1 MRRKYKSKRSSRARS
16 FGIDRTTDPP
26 TAWRRTAGGGYTTH
40 ELGSKIDVYGAT
52 AGTATQEQRMARARD
67 RFVGWG
73 DYRRAGRTALR
84 AGGALAGGILG
95 GMTGGV
101 GGAFRGARGGW
112 STGARASK
120 FLGLGDYAANQIM
133 PGGRQPMSV
142 NGSSTNLTGDVTVSH
157 REFIGNISADVLG
170 FQNRSFPINAG
181 LSATFP
187 FLSQIAQNF
196 TLYQFEGLIFEFIS
210 TSGETSTS
218 TNALGKVVLAVD
230 YDPDASP
237 FVNAVQMSNMDYAVS
252 SRPSDNIRCGVETA
266 PSQMATRMQYIRTG
280 EGTRDKIFTDIGNF
294 QLATDGVPNTG
305 ILGELWVAYTC
316 RLSRAQLSVT
326 GFGTNI
332 KYDNII
338 MQSSA
343 INIGGNTPTLINTL
357 GLTGIYEIQPGQ
369 TGAKYVVG
377 GDYLGGSLTAVPGQL
392 DRSFKYEWP
401 TAITNGVFK
410 IDMYNVRAAGSNPFF
425 VLGTLVGCNVL
436 RRPEYPLGIVVNP
449 DDLLD
454 GDASFPSTTSSQSL
468 FTCYLVVNTTSTV
481 EASFVL
487 TTSTGAGCPADA
499 KFVIS
504 VAQCNSSLT
513 GGRVIG

>member
-1 MRRKYKSKRSSRARS
+1 MKRKFKSKRSSRGRS

-40 ELGSKIDVYGAT
+40 ELGSKIDMYGAT

-157 REFIGNISADVLG
+157 REFIGNVSADALT
-170 FQNRSFPINAG
+170 FQNRSYPINPG
-181 LSATFP
+181 LSETFP

-196 TLYQFEGLIFEFIS
+196 TMYQFEGLIFEFVS

-218 TNALGKVVLAVD
+218 TNALGKVILAVD
-230 YDPDASP
+230 YDPDAAP
-237 FVNAVQMSNMDYAVS
+237 FQNAIQMSNMDYAVS
-252 SRPSDNIRCGVETA
+252 SRPSDSIRCGVETA
-266 PSQMATRMQYIRTG
+266 PAQMATKMQFIRTG
-280 EGTRDKIFTDIGNF
+280 VANRDKIFTDIGRF
-294 QLATDGVPNTG
+294 QLATDGVPATG

-316 RLSRAQLSVT
+316 RLSRAQLSIT
-326 GFGTNI
+326 GFGSNI
-332 KYDNII
+332 KYDSIFWHSGAAGWFDNPAVVAASQTLNI
-338 MQSSA
+338 QQQYTSLP
-343 INIGGNTPTLINTL
+343 NNV
-357 GLTGIYEIQPGQ
+357 GLRYTG
-369 TGAKYVVG
+369 G
-377 GDYLGGSLTAVPGQL
+377 GDYLGGTMQQISTTVAKYTFPVKIGTGTYFVLIRA
-392 DRSFKYEWP
+392 DRGP
-401 TAITNGVFK
+401 TALVCPSITPTFVGAKLLCPLNFPGSVILHGDDTTTSVISVGNGNTTGNMIFG
-410 IDMYNVRAAGSNPFF
+410 MF
-425 VLGTLVGCNVL
+425 VQV
-436 RRPEYPLGIVVNP
+436 
-449 DDLLD
+449 D
-454 GDASFPSTTSSQSL
+454 TTSSVPASIT
-468 FTCYLVVNTTSTV
+468 FTASSTWGT
-481 EASFVL
+481 EF
-487 TTSTGAGCPADA
+487 AGT
-499 KFVIS
+499 FTIS
-504 VAQCNSSLT
+504 QMNSSMT
-513 GGRVIG
+513 GRTVI